1 MPELGYGRTLLQR
14 MYLLS
19 EITYEEIDRW
29 ANCPPKI
36 EVPRWER
43 EAMVLAKKSHEN
55 MQYKAR
61 ERHCPSPLLS
71 EEEANLAVA
80 DSMWASAKG
89 MTQ

>member
-1 MPELGYGRTLLQR
+1 MPELGYGAHLLGKIAQLKEVT
-14 MYLLS
+14 YQ
-19 EITYEEIDRW
+19 EIKALGDLTGEAI
-29 ANCPPKI
+29 PG
-36 EVPRWER
+36 WEAQAIVM
-43 EAMVLAKKSHEN
+43 AMKAHEN

-89 MTQ
+89 MAQ

>member
-1 MPELGYGRTLLQR
+1 MPELGYGVRLLNKIR
-14 MYLLS
+14 LLKEVS
-19 EITYEEIDRW
+19 YQEINSLRELGGE
-29 ANCPPKI
+29 KI
-36 EVPRWER
+36 PGWEAQAIVQ
-43 EAMVLAKKSHEN
+43 AMKAYDN
-55 MQYKAR
+55 MSYKAR